1 MAYEYKN
8 SYIITLNNWN
18 GLSVGQWQWFVE
30 YAAKAKQ
37 ENFILVLRKPIE
49 NGFANAQEQLLFE
62 QVIKDKEEDGINVT
76 IIYFGEDT
84 GYTMY
89 NGIKQFTVNNKNT
102 EELSEKV
109 DNDKYVRIVVNN
121 DEVTYQILSIYD

>member
-18 GLSVGQWQWFVE
+18 GLSTAQWQWFAK
-30 YAAKAKQ
+30 YAGKAKQ
-37 ENFILVLRKPIE
+37 KNFILVLRNPIE
-49 NGFANAQEQLLFE
+49 NSFSNEKEQLLFE
-62 QVIKDKEEDGINVT
+62 QVLKDKETAGIKVT

-89 NGIKQFTVNNKNT
+89 NGVKHLTVNNK
-102 EELSEKV
+102 EKEDLYSNV
-109 DNDKYVRIVVNN
+109 DNDKYIRIVVN
-121 DEVTYQILSIYD
+121 DDDVTYQVLSIYE